1 MNNQTVEIGR
11 FYLPEENKQPQKSL
25 DPLADNFDFDSWARM
40 VKRQM
45 KKSLQYPFSHYLS
58 DSSAHSI

>member
-1 MNNQTVEIGR
+1 MKNETVELGI
-11 FYLPEENKQPQKSL
+11 FSVTEEAQKPQKSL

-58 DSSAHSI
+58 E